1 MHVNHVHVDVHVHV
15 HVHVSHDPSFHLNC
29 SVRSLLPFSPSPS
42 FLLTASPQTGD
53 DSHPSAAVE
62 EILVT
67 PDKLRDLDL
76 DAFAEELERQVST
89 CVILTLCMYMYMHI
103 CSHLYVVYREQ

>member
-1 MHVNHVHVDVHVHV
+1 MLL
-15 HVHVSHDPSFHLNC
+15 SLSPP
-29 SVRSLLPFSPSPS
+29 LLPPSLP
-42 FLLTASPQTGD
+42 LTASPQTGD

-62 EILVT
+62 DILVT

-89 CVILTLCMYMYMHI
+89 CVVLTLCMYMFMYI
-103 CSHLYVVYREQ
+103 CSNCSHLYAVYCEQ